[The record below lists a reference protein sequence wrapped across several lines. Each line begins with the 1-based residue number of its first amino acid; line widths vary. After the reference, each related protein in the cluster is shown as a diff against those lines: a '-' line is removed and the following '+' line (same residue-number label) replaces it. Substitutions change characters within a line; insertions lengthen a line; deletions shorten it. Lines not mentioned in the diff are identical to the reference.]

1 MNYLMGNGSGN
12 SSGRV
17 TWHLVPVP
25 WHWVRV
31 GFLGGFW
38 VIKKGMGT
46 QKPPHNVH
54 YHSLHTLESFRAK
67 FRIQYHP

>member
-17 TWHLVPVP
+17 T

-46 QKPPHNVH
+46 QEPPRDAH